1 MKTLTAI
8 MTATTLCGLML
19 LAGGPAAAQLAQGKG
34 PVDVTADTQDYTNS
48 QCVNV
53 WRGNVEALQETARLR
68 TDLLKAY
75 FQSKSKAGSSSTSCG
90 DLVRMEAQGAIYYVT
105 PQQRVH
111 GDAATYEAATDTLT
125 MTGDVVAVQG
135 QNVIRGQK
143 MVINTKT
150 GEGHM
155 IGSATGRNQPGR
167 VRGVFY
173 PKQSTADQAAA
184 APAPAAKPR

>member
-1 MKTLTAI
+1 MKTLLTTTFLGALILTA
-8 MTATTLCGLML
+8 
-19 LAGGPAAAQLAQGKG
+19 GPAAAQLAQGKG
-34 PVDVTADTQDYTNS
+34 PVDVTADSQDYTNS

-53 WRGNVEALQETARLR
+53 WRGNVEALQENARLR
-68 TDLLKAY
+68 TDLLKAF
-75 FQSKSKAGSSSTSCG
+75 FQSKSKAGSSNTSCG

-111 GDAATYEAATDTLT
+111 GDNAVYEAATDTLT
-125 MTGDVVAVQG
+125 LTGDVVAVQD

-143 MVINTKT
+143 MIINTKT

-155 IGSATGRNQPGR
+155 VGAATGRNQPGR

-173 PKQSTADQAAA
+173 PKQSNTAQAGT
-184 APAPAAKPR
+184 PAPPTAKPR

>member
-1 MKTLTAI
+1 MKTLL
-8 MTATTLCGLML
+8 TTTFLAAL
-19 LAGGPAAAQLAQGKG
+19 LLTGGPAAAQLAQGKG

-48 QCVNV
+48 QCVNI
-53 WRGNVEALQETARLR
+53 WRGNVEALQENARLR
-68 TDLLKAY
+68 TDMLKAF
-75 FQSKSKAGSSSTSCG
+75 FQSKSKSGSSNTSCG

-105 PQQRVH
+105 PDQRVH
-111 GDAATYEAATDTLT
+111 GDAAVYEANSDTLT
-125 MTGDVVAVQG
+125 LTGDVVAVQG

-155 IGSATGRNQPGR
+155 VGAATGRNQPGR

-173 PKQSTADQAAA
+173 PKQSNGAQAGAT
-184 APAPAAKPR
+184 PPPSAKPR